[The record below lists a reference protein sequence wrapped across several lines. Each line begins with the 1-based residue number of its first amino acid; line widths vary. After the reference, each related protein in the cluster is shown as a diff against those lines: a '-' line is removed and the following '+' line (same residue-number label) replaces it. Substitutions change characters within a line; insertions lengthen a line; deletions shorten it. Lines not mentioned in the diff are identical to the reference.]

1 MTSKKEEGKAHMS
14 HEATNYNF
22 LKQEGNFQMSQ
33 KKKKVVIIDA
43 MESEIAFRIWQIV

>member
-1 MTSKKEEGKAHMS
+1 MTSVDIKKKEEGKAHMS

-33 KKKKVVIIDA
+33 KKKKSGDNRCDGV
-43 MESEIAFRIWQIV
+43 

>member
-1 MTSKKEEGKAHMS
+1 MS

-33 KKKKVVIIDA
+33 KKKVVIIDA